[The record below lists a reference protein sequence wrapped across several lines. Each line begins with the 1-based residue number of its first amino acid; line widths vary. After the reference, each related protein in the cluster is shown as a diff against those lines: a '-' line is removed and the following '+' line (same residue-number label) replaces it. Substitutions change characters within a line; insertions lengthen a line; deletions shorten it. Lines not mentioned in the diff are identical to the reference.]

1 MSSINS
7 RILVLGG
14 NGFIGSHLV
23 EALVAEGASVRVFSR
38 SKYRPDE
45 AIAGVDYRYAD
56 FADSVNVAEALVDV
70 DMVVHLISTTVPT
83 TANLDPAADIR
94 GN

>member
-1 MSSINS
+1 MSAVNS

-23 EALVAEGASVRVFSR
+23 EALVAEGWPVRVFSR

-45 AIAGVDYRYAD
+45 AIPGVEIGRA
-56 FADSVNVAEALVDV
+56 SCRERV
-70 DMVVHLISTTVPT
+70 
-83 TANLDPAADIR
+83 
-94 GN
+94 